1 MKTKEFDRKQGIGGS
16 DATRLYN
23 GEWYELYLEK
33 IGDKE
38 PDDLSD
44 VLPVQMGIHTED
56 FNIRWFEKQTG
67 RSVHGHQ
74 ETFFHTKYD
83 FMYAHVDGMIMPNKD
98 ELDIGVAILECK
110 HTNAFTNEIKTADK
124 YKAQIQHYLMCAGS
138 KKCFLSMLFGNMK
151 YGLAEIYVDEE
162 FQKQLIA
169 AEVLFW
175 HMVQTKTPPPDYVD
189 FNNFNEQIKEHN
201 NGRQIIPILTRQ
213 SES

>member
-98 ELDIGVAILECK
+98 ELDTGVAILECK

-213 SES
+213 SSS